1 MRQFAPLSRNS
12 FVGHSWVLSYC
23 SMPQPLDTF
32 ETNNRLRFEALMTD
46 SRVGLTFAHL
56 ASEAAAGSDKRIRN
70 QANARKAYDTVLN
83 VSGTTSLSA
92 RERQEV
98 AEGLDRLKF
107 ALEALGE
114 RFESDCQD

>member
-1 MRQFAPLSRNS
+1 
-12 FVGHSWVLSYC
+12 
-23 SMPQPLDTF
+23 MPQPLDSF

-56 ASEAAAGSDKRIRN
+56 ASKAAAGSEKRLRN

-92 RERQEV
+92 LERQEL
-98 AEGLDRLKF
+98 AEGLDRLKA

-114 RFESDCQD
+114 RFPQP

>member
-1 MRQFAPLSRNS
+1 
-12 FVGHSWVLSYC
+12 
-23 SMPQPLDTF
+23 MPEPLDSF

-56 ASEAAAGSDKRIRN
+56 ASQAAAGSEKRIRN
-70 QANARKAYDTVLN
+70 QANARKAYDTVLT

-92 RERQEV
+92 LERQEV
-98 AEGLDRLKF
+98 GEALDRLKF

-114 RFESDCQD
+114 RFPQP